1 MDLAIPTKLDE
12 KLVEALDRLVSEGFY
27 VSRSEAIREAV
38 RKLTAEQYVSLQNF
52 LRIIAEITSET
63 LTSSLGDVITDVIL
77 FGSVARGNVTI
88 DSDIDL
94 QILIKHEKDAP
105 KIRRKL
111 HEIIYPISLASN
123 TTITLVVTGREKF
136 TTWAK
141 SKYSFAQEIVK
152 EGYQL
157 HGDILNLVRS

>member
-1 MDLAIPTKLDE
+1 MELAIPTKLDE

-52 LRIIAEITSET
+52 LRIIAEIASET
-63 LTSSLGDVITDVIL
+63 LTSTLDGVVTDVIL
-77 FGSVARGNVTI
+77 FGSVASGNVTP

-94 QILIKHEKDAP
+94 LVLIKYDGDAP
-105 KIRRKL
+105 RIRRKI

-123 TTITLVVTGREKF
+123 TPITLVVASREKF

-141 SKYSFAQEIVK
+141 SKYSFAQEIVE
-152 EGYQL
+152 EGHQMY
-157 HGDILNLVRS
+157 GDVLSIVRS